1 MKPHAFIAMPF
12 GSKPGPGGAAI
23 DFNRVL
29 DELLRPA
36 LEAAG
41 CEVFRADEELRAGD
55 IRVDMFQE
63 LLVADL
69 VLADLTLANAN
80 VWYELGVRHALRA
93 RGVVL
98 VYGADPGWG
107 HEADGA
113 KAFDTYTE
121 RKLRYRLQHGA
132 PDPASLAADRER
144 LAAMARET
152 LATSTRRK
160 VSPVYAL
167 LPHLRQPQWHKLLL
181 ADANEFSD
189 AYNEWARRMEV
200 ARQRNRPGDIMTLAE
215 ETPTRALAL
224 EARREAGN
232 SLLKLQQP
240 GLALEQ
246 FDAALAIDAQDTEA
260 RQKKAI
266 CLGRLGRFEEARE
279 WTQGLTRDHPTDAEC
294 WALAGRVEKDGW
306 IGRWHPAPG
315 AAVAAAPGALKD
327 PAAQEDASLGDAI
340 APYRAA
346 FMADPSHHYS
356 GINALMLTVLRAHL
370 NAPPPGNGEPVP
382 PGVLASPA
390 EIQTLL
396 GGVRWAV
403 ASALA
408 LAPRDYWARASQAL
422 LSLLC
427 FDAGAVQRDHRAAVA
442 AADRD
447 WFALDSTLQSL
458 ALLRDLGF
466 RPVETALAID
476 IVEREIKRLA
486 PPFVPR
492 QVLLFS
498 GHMVDAP
505 GRAEPRF
512 PAAAVPAAARAI
524 TAAIDAQ
531 GAGPGDLA
539 LCQCAAGGD
548 ILFLEA
554 AQARGLRCQVLLPFD
569 EPQFIQRSILPSAD
583 GQAWC
588 ERWFAVRA
596 KLVDPLR
603 LMPDELG
610 PAPKGRS
617 AYERCNDWLMNTAL
631 AWGPDKTRFICLWN
645 GAGGDGPGGTQHM
658 LEEVKRRTGRVAW
671 IDTRTLG

>member
-12 GSKPGPGGAAI
+12 GTKPAPGGSASI

-41 CEVFRADEELRAGD
+41 CEVFRADEEMRAGD

-98 VYGADPGWG
+98 AYGADPAWG
-107 HEADGA
+107 HEADSA

-121 RKLRYRLQHGA
+121 RKLRYHLRGGA
-132 PDPASLAADRER
+132 PDPATLAADRER
-144 LAAMARET
+144 LATMVRET

-167 LPHLRQPQWHKLLL
+167 LPHLHQPEWRKLLL
-181 ADANEFSD
+181 AGANEFSD
-189 AYNEWARRMEV
+189 AYNHWARRMEV
-200 ARQRNRPGDIMTLAE
+200 ARQRNLPGDIMTLAE
-215 ETPTRALAL
+215 ETPTRSLAR
-224 EARREAGN
+224 EARLEAGN

-246 FDAALAIDAQDTEA
+246 FDAALAIDPQDIEA
-260 RQKKAI
+260 RQKRAI

-279 WTQGLTRDHPTDAEC
+279 WTQALTHDHPTDAEC

-327 PAAQEDASLGDAI
+327 LAAQEDVSLGDAI

-356 GINALMLTVLRAHL
+356 GINALALTVLRVHL
-370 NAPPPGNGEPVP
+370 GGE
-382 PGVLASPA
+382 SNPA
-390 EIQTLL
+390 ETEALL
-396 GGVRWAV
+396 GGVRWSV

-408 LAPRDYWARASQAL
+408 HTPRDYWARASQAL

-427 FDAGAVQRDHRAAVA
+427 FDAAAVQRDHKAAVA

-447 WFALDSTLQSL
+447 WFALDSSLQALTLLS
-458 ALLRDLGF
+458 DLGF
-466 RPVETALAID
+466 RPAETALAID
-476 IVEREIKRLA
+476 IVAREIQRLA

-505 GRAEPRF
+505 DRAEPRF
-512 PAAAVPAAARAI
+512 PAAMVPAAARAI
-524 TAAIDAQ
+524 AAAIEAL
-531 GAGPGDLA
+531 GAGPGDLC
-539 LCQCAAGGD
+539 LSQCAAGGD

-554 AQARGLRCQVLLPFD
+554 AQARGVRCQVMLPFD
-569 EPQFIQRSILPSAD
+569 EPEFIQRSLLPSTD
-583 GQAWC
+583 GATWR

-596 KLVDPLR
+596 KLVDPPR
-603 LMPDELG
+603 AMPDELG
-610 PAPKGRS
+610 PPPNGRS

-658 LEEVKRRTGRVAW
+658 MDEVKRRTGRVAW
-671 IDTRTLG
+671 IDTRGLG

>member
-12 GSKPGPGGAAI
+12 GSKPGPAGQAI

-29 DELLRPA
+29 DELIRPA

-41 CEVFRADEELRAGD
+41 CEVFRADEEMRAGD

-69 VLADLTLANAN
+69 VVADLTLANAN

-98 VYGADPGWG
+98 MYGADAGWG
-107 HEADGA
+107 HDADSA

-121 RKLRYRLQHGA
+121 RKLRYHLASGV
-132 PDPASLAADRER
+132 PDPATLQADVER
-144 LAAMARET
+144 LATMARET

-167 LPHLRQPQWHKLLL
+167 LPHLQQPQWHKLLL

-189 AYNEWARRMEV
+189 TYNDWARRMEV
-200 ARQRNRPGDIMTLAE
+200 ARQRNRPGDIMTLAN

-224 EARREAGN
+224 EAKREAGN
-232 SLLKLQQP
+232 SLLKLQQA

-246 FDAALAIDAQDTEA
+246 FDAALAIDPEDLQA
-260 RQKKAI
+260 RQKKAT

-279 WTQGLTRDHPTDAEC
+279 WTQALTHDHPSDAEC

-315 AAVAAAPGALKD
+315 AAVALAPGALKD
-327 PAAQEDASLGDAI
+327 AAALEDASLGDAI
-340 APYRAA
+340 SPYRSA

-356 GINALMLTVLRAHL
+356 GINALMLTVLRVHL
-370 NAPPPGNGEPVP
+370 GGDANTA
-382 PGVLASPA
+382 
-390 EIQTLL
+390 QTEALL

-408 LAPRDYWARASQAL
+408 HAPRDYWARASQAM

-427 FDAGAVQRDHRAAVA
+427 FDAGAVQRDFRAAAA

-447 WFALDSTLQSL
+447 WFALDSSLQSL
-458 ALLRDLGF
+458 ALLRDVGF
-466 RPVETALAID
+466 RPAETALAID
-476 IVEREIKRLA
+476 VVEREIKRLA

-505 GRAEPRF
+505 DRADPRF
-512 PAAAVPAAARAI
+512 PAALESAAAREI
-524 TAAIDAQ
+524 GAAIDSL
-531 GAGPGDLA
+531 GAGNGDLA

-554 AQARGLRCQVLLPFD
+554 AQARGIRCQIMLPSN
-569 EPQFIQRSILPSAD
+569 EPEYIQRSILPSAD
-583 GQAWC
+583 GASWR

-596 KLVDPLR
+596 RLPDPPR
-603 LMPDELG
+603 LMPEDLG
-610 PAPKGRS
+610 PNPRGLS
-617 AYERCNDWLMNTAL
+617 AYERCNDWLTNTAL
-631 AWGPDKTRFICLWN
+631 AWGPDKTRFLCLWN

-658 LEEVKRRTGRVAW
+658 MDEVKRRTGRVKW
-671 IDTRTLG
+671 IDTRTLS

>member
-12 GSKPGPGGAAI
+12 GSKPGPGGGAI

-29 DELLRPA
+29 DDLLRPA

-41 CEVFRADEELRAGD
+41 CEVFRADEEMRAGD

-98 VYGADPGWG
+98 AYGADPGWAAD
-107 HEADGA
+107 ADGA

-121 RKLRYRLQHGA
+121 RKLRYRLKDGA
-132 PDPASLAADRER
+132 PDPATLAADRER
-144 LAAMARET
+144 LATMARET

-167 LPHLRQPQWHKLLL
+167 LPHLRQPQWQKLLL

-189 AYNEWARRMEV
+189 AYNDWARRMEV
-200 ARQRNRPGDIMTLAE
+200 ARQRNLPGDIMTLAD
-215 ETPTRALAL
+215 ETPTRALAR
-224 EARREAGN
+224 EARRQAGN
-232 SLLKLQQP
+232 ALLKLQQAM
-240 GLALEQ
+240 LALEQ
-246 FDAALAIDAQDTEA
+246 FDAALAIDPQDTEA

-279 WTQGLTRDHPTDAEC
+279 WTQALTHDHPADAEC

-327 PAAQEDASLGDAI
+327 LAAQEDARLGDAI

-346 FMADPSHHYS
+346 FMANPAHHYS
-356 GINALMLTVLRAHL
+356 GINALMLTVLRVHL
-370 NAPPPGNGEPVP
+370 GGE
-382 PGVLASPA
+382 ATPA
-390 EIQTLL
+390 ETETLL

-408 LAPRDYWARASQAL
+408 LAPRDYWARASQAM

-427 FDAGAVQRDHRAAVA
+427 FDATAVQRDHKAAVA

-466 RPVETALAID
+466 RPAETALATQ
-476 IVEREIKRLA
+476 IVEREIRHLT

-512 PAAAVPAAARAI
+512 PAAMVPAAARAI
-524 TAAIDAQ
+524 AAAIDAQ

-554 AQARGLRCQVLLPFD
+554 ARARGLRCQVLLPFD
-569 EPQFIQRSILPSAD
+569 EPQFIQQSILPSAD
-583 GQAWC
+583 GPAWC

-596 KLVDPLR
+596 RLVDPPR

-610 PAPKGRS
+610 PAPRGRG

-645 GAGGDGPGGTQHM
+645 GAGGDGPGGTRHM
-658 LEEVKRRTGRVAW
+658 IDEVKRRTGRVAW
-671 IDTRTLG
+671 IDTRALA